1 MRNKGQGAAGTG
13 RRWAL
18 TALAP
23 RLALVALCLNLLLAI
38 VPPQA
43 RQPADPAEAGNLL
56 ADLAAICTAAG
67 FVTPVAA
74 DGDAPAASKPYC
86 IFCLPH
92 CASLS
97 GDAIAAGPQLPA
109 APRRAIAILAPPR
122 EDPRVV
128 TAREHTPYRTR
139 APPIEDA
146 ALT

>member
-1 MRNKGQGAAGTG
+1 MRDRGQSVAGTVV

-18 TALAP
+18 TILAP

-43 RQPADPAEAGNLL
+43 RQPSDPAGSGSLL

-67 FVTPVAA
+67 FVAPAA
-74 DGDAPAASKPYC
+74 TDGGAPAASKPYC

-97 GDAIAAGPQLPA
+97 GDAIAGPPLPM

-139 APPIEDA
+139 APPIVDP